1 MTTEQIDELIAKEGK
16 RRIQKQYEE
25 EMKKQL
31 EEKIRIES
39 KRNISE
45 RQDKGEHVEL
55 SDIFDEADE
64 IGKMLEE
71 TMGTKRFNKAL
82 EELEKERTRNE

>member
-1 MTTEQIDELIAKEGK
+1 MIPKE
-16 RRIQKQYEE
+16 IQKQYEK
-25 EMKKQL
+25 EMEKQL

-82 EELEKERTRNE
+82 EELEKERTQN